1 MRIWGVDFTS
11 APRRAKPI
19 MVAKA
24 WLAGDVL
31 TVGSVDPLP
40 EFATFEAFLTQPGPW
55 VAGFDLP
62 FTQSRRFLEG
72 VGWPLDWGGCADL
85 VSGLTRSEFREVLE
99 KYKEHRPS
107 GDREHPRLFE
117 KSMGATSPQK
127 LYGVPVAL
135 MYYEALPRL
144 RRAGLH
150 LPGLC
155 DGDRNRIAVEAY
167 PGVCAR
173 ALIGRTSYKS
183 DGRDTPARLTARQR
197 LIAALTG
204 AAGKARF
211 GLTLHLPPG
220 LGLAGTGDDLDAVIC
235 ALQAAWAHRMG
246 LTDAG
251 LPGLPEPVEGWIAD
265 PFLWSRA

>member
-1 MRIWGVDFTS
+1 
-11 APRRAKPI
+11 

-31 TVGSVDPLP
+31 TVQSVNPLP
-40 EFATFEAFLTQPGPW
+40 DFAAFEGFLAQPGPW

-62 FTQSRRFLEG
+62 FTQSRRFLDG
-72 VGWPLDWGGCADL
+72 VGWPLDWAGCADL
-85 VSGLTRSEFREVLE
+85 VAGLTRAEFREILE
-99 KYKEHRPS
+99 NYKEHRPA

-117 KSMGATSPQK
+117 KGMGATSPQK

-155 DGDRNRIAVEAY
+155 DGDRSRIGVEAY

-183 DGRDTPARLTARQR
+183 DSRDTADLLAARAS

-204 AAGKARF
+204 AAGQARF

-246 LTDAG
+246 LTEAG
-251 LPGLPEPVEGWIAD
+251 LPGLPDPVEGWIAD
-265 PFLWSRA
+265 PFLWGRF

>member
-1 MRIWGVDFTS
+1 
-11 APRRAKPI
+11 

-40 EFATFEAFLTQPGPW
+40 DFAAFEGFLAQPGPW

-72 VGWPLDWGGCADL
+72 VGWPLDWAGCADL
-85 VSGLTRSEFREVLE
+85 VAGLTRAEFREILE

-107 GDREHPRLFE
+107 GDREHARMFE
-117 KSMGATSPQK
+117 KGMGATSPQK

-155 DGDRNRIAVEAY
+155 DGDRSRIGVEAY

-183 DGRDTPARLTARQR
+183 DSRDTADLLAARAS
-197 LIAALTG
+197 LIAALKG
-204 AAGKARF
+204 AAGQARF

-220 LGLAGTGDDLDAVIC
+220 LGLAGNGDDLDAVIC
-235 ALQAAWAHRMG
+235 ALQATWAQRMG

-251 LPGLPEPVEGWIAD
+251 LPGLPDPVEGWIAD
-265 PFLWSRA
+265 PFLWGRF